1 MEQIFI
7 TCRELNDVKK
17 NLNNGKIYGL
27 LGITDINKLHNWKEG
42 VKGQS
47 MWIITTLEEQKDINS
62 RKHICIPFTASS
74 LTDLLSFS
82 SDLIDDDNKQIEFGN
97 NEKE

>member
-1 MEQIFI
+1 
-7 TCRELNDVKK
+7 
-17 NLNNGKIYGL
+17 
-27 LGITDINKLHNWKEG
+27 
-42 VKGQS
+42 

-74 LTDLLSFS
+74 LNDLLSFS

>member
-47 MWIITTLEEQKDINS
+47 MWIITTLEEQKEE
-62 RKHICIPFTASS
+62 
-74 LTDLLSFS
+74 
-82 SDLIDDDNKQIEFGN
+82 DNKISMKIFQRKELFVFVN
-97 NEKE
+97 NFIG